1 MRHLTHRANFHP
13 AQIGGQET
21 RRSQDAARRTI
32 EGQKVHLSGRS
43 MWRGY
48 WYGKG
53 SIAKWNRVEQVLTG
67 MKWSYYTGKQVK
79 TAQISLLENHHAAT
93 GAGQGLNEA
102 AAEKKDGEGKSSSH
116 GTNHYP
122 KSTYSVPARAT
133 ADLSA
138 QDARMHAHWTEETGR
153 IDARMCM
160 SAPGAARI
168 HAHEGLG
175 AAGPEGEKRTASP
188 HDIALASPGNHQ
200 AASSEAPCPSIGVGA
215 FEVPA
220 PIPAGS
226 HVSLNAETAAA
237 GELYMGQPRP
247 GMVAGAHGAA
257 HAASG
262 AISPGAIGIPAP
274 IIAFSD
280 ALSSAV
286 FGIIRHA
293 GIGHDKSGKNH
304 ADAMRGG
311 AGSAAFPAPPP
322 ASANPANMICAPSS
336 AQDAPAFGYGQGYGA
351 PENTNTGAGHAHR
364 PAVHVGSPKRKSIQ
378 LKVARADALP
388 PQ

>member
-200 AASSEAPCPSIGVGA
+200 AASSEAPCSSIGIEA
-215 FEVPA
+215 FA
-220 PIPAGS
+220 THTPIPAGN
-226 HVSLNAETAAA
+226 HVPLSAEAVAA
-237 GELYMGQPRP
+237 GERHMGQPRS
-247 GMVAGAHGAA
+247 GTARGTQGAA
-257 HAASG
+257 DAASG
-262 AISPGAIGIPAP
+262 AFSPGAMDIPAAV
-274 IIAFSD
+274 IAFSD

-293 GIGHDKSGKNH
+293 GIGRDKSGKNYT
-304 ADAMRGG
+304 AAGRDG
-311 AGSAAFPAPPP
+311 AGGVAFLEPPPEHANPTNMIYAPP
-322 ASANPANMICAPSS
+322 S
-336 AQDAPAFGYGQGYGA
+336 AQDAPASGFRQGYGA
-351 PENTNTGAGHAHR
+351 PENMNTGAGHAHR
-364 PAVHVGSPKRKSIQ
+364 PAVHVGAPKRKSVQ